1 VPIAGDIPI
10 IGNAFKYKDNTIVKT
25 ELIVII
31 TPHVIRN
38 LNEARAVTDEFRR
51 QMSIYAPRD
60 YHQPRPL
67 EQTIRRTFE

>member
-1 VPIAGDIPI
+1 
-10 IGNAFKYKDNTIVKT
+10 VKT

>member
-1 VPIAGDIPI
+1 M
-10 IGNAFKYKDNTIVKT
+10 VKT

-38 LNEARAVTDEFRR
+38 LTEARAVTDEFRR

-60 YHQPRPL
+60 YHQPRSF
-67 EQTIRRTFE
+67 EQSVRRTFE